1 MATYFSDSIVA
12 SISACHAEDL
22 GSIPS
27 QRNFPFLAFKD
38 KNECLIIQFMI
49 LFPFFSV
56 SWWIRCSRS
65 SFDVALLLSLWC
77 HRTLVFGWTL
87 DASKL
92 TAVASVDLLF
102 AFA

>member
-1 MATYFSDSIVA
+1 LT
-12 SISACHAEDL
+12 
-22 GSIPS
+22 
-27 QRNFPFLAFKD
+27 FKD

-56 SWWIRCSRS
+56 FGGFAVRGPPLMSLSCSLR
-65 SFDVALLLSLWC
+65 C